1 MDEKLS
7 PLHLGKMEIQK
18 LEEREDKEMSFSD
31 VKKEIFEAAVASK
44 KSTFS
49 ERAFNQLT
57 SAMVNE
63 MGYQATIA
71 TSKKGDETE
80 NIEPVKEFRKS
91 VIGGI
96 AKSAGADDAEVN
108 EMINNYKFS
117 PNTPWYP
124 IVSEAITNS
133 MEAGK
138 AFTMLPKADM
148 NCTLKIEEKAEQV
161 KMVGKPGTPE
171 NEKKPVLYGKFRKIV
186 STSTCPDSLKKTQ

>member
-1 MDEKLS
+1 
-7 PLHLGKMEIQK
+7 
-18 LEEREDKEMSFSD
+18 MSFSD
-31 VKKEIFEAAVASK
+31 VKKEIFEAAVASGK
-44 KSTFS
+44 NTFS
-49 ERAFNQLT
+49 EKAFNQLT

-80 NIEPVKEFRKS
+80 VIEPVKEFRKA

-108 EMINNYKFS
+108 ELIDNYTFS

-133 MEAGK
+133 LEAKK
-138 AFTMLPKADM
+138 AFTMLPKSDM
-148 NCTLKIEEKAEQV
+148 NCTLKIVEKEEHV
-161 KMVGKPGTPE
+161 NMVGKPGTPE
-171 NEKKPVLYGKFRKIV
+171 KDKKPVLYGRFRKIV
-186 STSTCPDSLKKTQ
+186 STSTCPDGLKKTQ